1 MQRPSFESP
10 AEQRYD
16 IDCNARQGLRLL
28 PRPSVLLVVERVD
41 VQEDALEVRIRT
53 EGLASLVGE
62 LRQDGERVA
71 A

>member
-16 IDCNARQGLRLL
+16 IDCNARQGLRFL
-28 PRPSVLLVVERVD
+28 PRPSVLLVVERVE
-41 VQEDALEVRIRT
+41 VREEELGVRIRT
-53 EGLASLVGE
+53 EGLASLVTE
-62 LRQDGERVA
+62 LRQHDERRA